1 MNNVELYRCSVQ
13 AITPPPPLSATK
25 VPLKILAQRIGWAE
39 ILFDDLVD
47 SGLKPAQIL

>member
-1 MNNVELYRCSVQ
+1 MNNVELYRCSAQ
-13 AITPPPPLSATK
+13 AITPPPLSAIK